1 MDFGSATQALSERTR
16 ELEFQLKQKDVE
28 LEDRGRLLFKT
39 KNAIEALQM
48 ELGRAREEEKH
59 TRETVQR
66 AYDEQ
71 TSKLSQLEA
80 QLQNCEFDLGQKNK
94 QVLEMQR
101 NNSALEGRI
110 TQLLGELDRAR
121 VSREDVERTL
131 AERTSEDLE
140 KAAQIVALQ
149 KALQQSSLDLEAES
163 NKVDR
168 CKRALDEKDA
178 LIKEFVEASRRLE
191 HERASL
197 ENDMEKLKQKA
208 AVDADSAT
216 HREKQL
222 QMRLMDMEEEIKK
235 VIQRARASENSLKK
249 DVERRV
255 EQITERLRD
264 MADKE
269 TVREGK
275 LRELTVQLNTA
286 KDNADAEAN
295 RRLDVER
302 TLAEASSLFKREL
315 FAKNEELREL
325 QKEVALLREY
335 QRENVEHMAR
345 DIHDVKALV
354 SAPQDLRVRSPLAS
368 NALADYVSENPA
380 TSVND
385 VEREL
390 RAIRTARESYQ
401 TAMLSA
407 EEEKKGL
414 LAQISSRLDRNSL
427 LSRDDD
433 RSHGRALEQWHAE
446 LTNRLGK
453 ATESL
458 ENISRDL

>member
-222 QMRLMDMEEEIKK
+222 QMRLMDMEEETKK

-275 LRELTVQLNTA
+275 LRELTVQL
-286 KDNADAEAN
+286 N